1 MCDTWN
7 MTEDADAGC
16 RLAAR
21 LGAAIQSLSAI
32 ISNVNGVGDG
42 LHRLLST
49 IGSFLTRPLTI
60 VSNIRELFYS
70 LRTILFSFSGLAIN
84 LGNVLKDLIGLF
96 RDMIDYLAS
105 EGL

>member
-7 MTEDADAGC
+7 MTEDAGC

-21 LGAAIQSLSAI
+21 LGAAIQHLATI

-49 IGSFLTRPLTI
+49 VGSFITRPLSV
-60 VSNIRELFYS
+60 VSNIRELYYS
-70 LRTILFSFSGLAIN
+70 LRTLVFSFSDLAVK
-84 LGNVLKDLIGLF
+84 LGNVLQNLIGLF
-96 RDMIDYLAS
+96 RDLIEYLPS
-105 EGL
+105 EGV